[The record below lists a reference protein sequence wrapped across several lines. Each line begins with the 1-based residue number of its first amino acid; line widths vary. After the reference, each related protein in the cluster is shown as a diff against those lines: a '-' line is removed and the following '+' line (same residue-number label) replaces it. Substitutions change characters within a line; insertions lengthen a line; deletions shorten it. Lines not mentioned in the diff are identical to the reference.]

1 MRQSSGSRWWCTT
14 HCLRGAV
21 VAGMMIA
28 SDSSLAQAQ
37 AATAP
42 AGAPPAV
49 TTEDIQAAVD
59 RAALGTWDRFSA
71 RVSIRSQVVD
81 AAGNAAGP
89 AAPDQEVVWERSA
102 SGGGWHTTLT
112 LTGAARPKVQSR
124 AGSVALPEPPTVV
137 RIEDDEDGT
146 SPRFYTK
153 AGVQVALPSSDRLA
167 RLGISSVT
175 DLRAIAQGATTSP
188 SGSNQFQWIQSFV
201 LSPATKAARVAS
213 VERAYGRRVGTVRG
227 LAQYLR
233 DDAEGRHE
241 LLVDDVSGAAVEA
254 NRTAGGTLVSHTTF
268 SYERAVSGALVRRAV
283 RVERTLPESTERSS
297 SPGPRLI
304 TEFTYSNVRLDRKG
318 GR

>member
-1 MRQSSGSRWWCTT
+1 M
-14 HCLRGAV
+14 GAV

-28 SDSSLAQAQ
+28 GGSSLAGARAAAAPTGAQ
-37 AATAP
+37 
-42 AGAPPAV
+42 PAV

-89 AAPDQEVVWERSA
+89 AAPDQEFIWERST
-102 SGGGWHTTLT
+102 SGRGWHTTLT
-112 LTGAARPKVQSR
+112 LTGASRPKVQSR
-124 AGSVALPEPPTVV
+124 AGSVALSEPPTVV

-153 AGVQVALPSSDRLA
+153 AGVQIASPSSARLA
-167 RLGISSVT
+167 RLGVSSVT
-175 DLRAIAQGATTSP
+175 DFPGIAHGGAASP
-188 SGSNQFQWIQSFV
+188 AGSNQFQWIQSFV
-201 LSPATKAARVAS
+201 LSPTTKSARVAS
-213 VERAYGRRVGTVRG
+213 LERAFGRRVGTVRG

-233 DDAEGRHE
+233 DDAGGRHE
-241 LLVDDVSGAAVEA
+241 LLVDEVSGAPVEA
-254 NRTAGGTLVSHTTF
+254 NWTEGGKLVSQTHF

-283 RVERTLPESTERSS
+283 RVERALPESAGSS
-297 SPGPRLI
+297 SSSGRRLI
-304 TEFTYSNVRLDRKG
+304 TELTYSNVRLDQKG